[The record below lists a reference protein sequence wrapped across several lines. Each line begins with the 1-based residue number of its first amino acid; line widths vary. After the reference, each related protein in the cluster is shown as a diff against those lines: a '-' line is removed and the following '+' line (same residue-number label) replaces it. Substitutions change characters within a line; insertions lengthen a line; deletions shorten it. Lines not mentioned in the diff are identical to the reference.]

1 MRLAIDPDKC
11 TGHGRCYTLV
21 PALFEPDD
29 YGHGHVVENLTP
41 EEINEQD
48 AWTAVRA
55 CPEQAVTFE
64 Q

>member
-1 MRLAIDPDKC
+1 MAVVDPC
-11 TGHGRCYTLV
+11 SRRGSAG
-21 PALFEPDD
+21 D